1 MKKLIYILF
10 LLPITSALAGGFTV
24 TWPYGDATTVDGFKV
39 YYQDNT
45 DPANPGGFL
54 LLGSSDSQVLQANIP
69 DGKYCIAV
77 TAYKAITEPFA
88 ETVETDKSV
97 KTCFE
102 TYLLDLEIPGAP
114 NITADPPVSGGINII
129 VK

>member
-1 MKKLIYILF
+1 MRILG
-10 LLPITSALAGGFTV
+10 LVLGLVLSTSVLSGGFTV

-69 DGKYCIAV
+69 DGKYCLAV
-77 TAYKAITEPFA
+77 SAYVNIQDPSPQ
-88 ETVETDKSV
+88 TVETV
-97 KTCFE
+97 RGPKTCFE
-102 TYLLDLEIPGAP
+102 TYMLTPEIPGAP
-114 NITADPPVSGGINII
+114 NVTADPPISGGINII
-129 VK
+129 IK